1 MRSYGELIRKEK
13 LRSNFKLVFDKDK
26 KTFFA
31 FLYGEEKRIF
41 NNLRIGI
48 NYSFFTWK
56 KQGHKYFSIKP
67 KSIKEFRQ
75 VSFKPVKKINTRN
88 IFISKIGKSLKLT
101 NMSEEVI
108 RAKITDLRNKRLETY
123 KWEDKAFLKHVR
135 EIIFAL
141 FINRELSPLTQFSDN
156 QAEQFLQDLE
166 NIFVNGK
173 LLG

>member
-1 MRSYGELIRKEK
+1 
-13 LRSNFKLVFDKDK
+13 
-26 KTFFA
+26 
-31 FLYGEEKRIF
+31 
-41 NNLRIGI
+41 
-48 NYSFFTWK
+48 
-56 KQGHKYFSIKP
+56 
-67 KSIKEFRQ
+67 
-75 VSFKPVKKINTRN
+75 
-88 IFISKIGKSLKLT
+88 
-101 NMSEEVI
+101 MSEEVI